1 MEAGPG
7 LVYMNRAVSS
17 RFASSLAQ
25 PAVPHLSHLC
35 HGARSLA
42 SCRRVQ
48 RDGDLLHVSGL
59 CWFTGL
65 CFSWSSLAAFS
76 DAGVSLA
83 SNW

>member
-7 LVYMNRAVSS
+7 LVYMSRAVSR
-17 RFASSLAQ
+17 RFASWLAQ

-48 RDGDLLHVSGL
+48 RDGDLLRVSGL
-59 CWFTGL
+59 NHCHWRVVFFL
-65 CFSWSSLAAFS
+65 EQPCCFF
-76 DAGVSLA
+76 
-83 SNW
+83 